1 MNKNLTYL
9 KKELFDKQNLE
20 FTNYNEESESQEY
33 DACQFELNKKQV
45 ISRTSKITP
54 KKIGQFVTFWKRD
67 YNGPIAPFSE
77 LDAFDYF
84 MISSIW
90 DKRFGLF
97 VFPRDILI
105 KKGIISTTNKEGK
118 RGFRIYPSWDE
129 VQSKQAERTQKWQLN
144 YFYSINNAED
154 LIKLN
159 HLFLG

>member
-1 MNKNLTYL
+1 MNKNITYL
-9 KKELFDKQNLE
+9 KKEVFDKLNLG
-20 FTNYNEESESQEY
+20 FTDYSYEPESQEY

-54 KKIGQFVTFWKRD
+54 KKNGQFVTFWKRD
-67 YNGPIAPFSE
+67 NNGPIAPFSE
-77 LDAFDYF
+77 SDTFDYF
-84 MISSIW
+84 MILSIS

-97 VFPRDILI
+97 VFPREVLI
-105 KKGIISTTNKEGK
+105 KKGIISITNKEGK
-118 RGFRIYPSWDE
+118 RGFRVYPSWDE